1 MVLLLMASGQHINS
15 NAESLEA
22 VRLDHHCDD
31 ARVRF
36 IEKSLLQLLQHVQLH
51 VLVAA
56 VVNQQQTKLHRLL
69 SHAPVLPRMRYTQNT
84 QKEVLMDCKP
94 VAGFDY
100 LARQGKFLKSKK
112 AGYARMLQAF
122 QTIIQAA
129 LHGGVVM
136 QSENPVHG
144 FKATPHN
151 PPIPI
156 HRSGGDSVLQRV
168 LLTRRNEG
176 RDKQCLRV
184 PKSSWY
190 QSNTTKRFQ

>member
-1 MVLLLMASGQHINS
+1 MAMTRASVS
-15 NAESLEA
+15 SRSRCCSCCSTCSFMFSSLQWSISSKQSSTA
-22 VRLDHHCDD
+22 FSRTRLCCR
-31 ARVRF
+31 A
-36 IEKSLLQLLQHVQLH
+36 
-51 VLVAA
+51 
-56 VVNQQQTKLHRLL
+56 
-69 SHAPVLPRMRYTQNT
+69 RMRYTQNT

-112 AGYARMLQAF
+112 AGYARMLQAC
-122 QTIIQAA
+122 QPIVQAA
-129 LHGGVVM
+129 LHAGVVM
-136 QSENPVHG
+136 QGEHPVHG
-144 FKATPHN
+144 LKATPHN

-168 LLTRRNEG
+168 LLARRNEG

-190 QSNTTKRFQ
+190 QSNTTKRLQ